1 MMIKYCHSILSNM
14 ILYWNKLIVLQQLN
28 GYTYLLN
35 TYQNTADEDSPLG
48 NTRVSDLVLV
58 GLKSSKELTDKRDD
72 VLSNVFKLEFSRTVM
87 IFGRCHEEEAQFLK
101 SLRLRLSQGTL
112 YFSCSISY
120 SNR

>member
-28 GYTYLLN
+28 SYTYLLN

-58 GLKSSKELTDKRDD
+58 GLKSSKEFTDKRDD

-87 IFGRCHEEEAQFLK
+87 IFREM
-101 SLRLRLSQGTL
+101 S
-112 YFSCSISY
+112 
-120 SNR
+120 